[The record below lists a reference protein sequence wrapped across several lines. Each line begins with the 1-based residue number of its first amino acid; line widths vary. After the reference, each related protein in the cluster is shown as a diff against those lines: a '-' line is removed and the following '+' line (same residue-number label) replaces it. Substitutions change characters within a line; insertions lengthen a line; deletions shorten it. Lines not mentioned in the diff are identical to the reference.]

1 MKLISK
7 FCAALVAML
16 LTATASAGTLYWQV
30 TPDTGVEFSSVK
42 IVVTQGDTRV
52 TTLGETWA
60 EDMGESGVG
69 TYVPLQSTD
78 ISSYTDNQYSFF
90 VEMVNY
96 STDPETVNKGYTYS
110 YDELYR
116 AGYVSFDATDV
127 ATVTAAASAAN
138 MGAAVPEPSSGLLL
152 LMGGAMLALR
162 RRRQK

>member
-1 MKLISK
+1 
-7 FCAALVAML
+7 
-16 LTATASAGTLYWQV
+16 
-30 TPDTGVEFSSVK
+30 
-42 IVVTQGDTRV
+42 
-52 TTLGETWA
+52 
-60 EDMGESGVG
+60 
-69 TYVPLQSTD
+69 
-78 ISSYTDNQYSFF
+78 
-90 VEMVNY
+90 MVNY